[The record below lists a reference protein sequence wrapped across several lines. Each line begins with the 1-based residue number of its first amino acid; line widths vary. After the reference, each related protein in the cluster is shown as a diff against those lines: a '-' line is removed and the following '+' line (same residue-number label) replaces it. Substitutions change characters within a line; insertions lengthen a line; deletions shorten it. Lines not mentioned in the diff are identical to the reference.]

1 MTEGRIAIR
10 YAKALL
16 ELAVEQGVTDL
27 VDADMRTLNKAIED
41 EKGLREMLGSPVI
54 PDHRK
59 KEVLEGLSLGTN
71 QLTRDII
78 ALLIDNKRIYLLQE
92 VALKYR
98 VLYRELK
105 EEDVAHVTSAVPL
118 TDDLREKVLN
128 KVTEITGNQITIKN
142 TVDDSIIGGFILR
155 VGDIQYN
162 ASIANKLENIKREF
176 IHSS

>member
-27 VDADMRTLNKAIED
+27 VDADMRTLSKAIED

-54 PDHRK
+54 PSDRK
-59 KEVLEGLSLGTN
+59 KEVLEGISLGTN
-71 QLTRDII
+71 SLTRDII
-78 ALLIDNKRIYLLQE
+78 GLLVENKRIHLLQD

-98 VLYRELK
+98 VLYRKLK
-105 EEDVAHVTSAVPL
+105 EEDVAYVTSAVPL
-118 TDDLREKVLN
+118 TDDLREKVLK
-128 KVTEITGNQITIKN
+128 KVTDITGNQIVLKN
-142 TVDDSIIGGFILR
+142 TVDESIIGGFILR